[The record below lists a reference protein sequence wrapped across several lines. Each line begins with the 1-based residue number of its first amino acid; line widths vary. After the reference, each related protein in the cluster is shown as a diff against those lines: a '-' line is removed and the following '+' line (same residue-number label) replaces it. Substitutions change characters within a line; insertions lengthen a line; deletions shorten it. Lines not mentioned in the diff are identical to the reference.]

1 MKIKQL
7 LVRSGESGLSE
18 LISHSLLEILYE
30 FEKQP
35 TIKRL
40 TEVIL
45 EIYGEQTYIDDAK
58 KRKKILQY
66 LTKEEATEL
75 CVRLGL
81 NKDEPW
87 NSLANFNLN
96 SERRELLNS
105 FFDIESHKPPEK
117 KQENE
122 EYHEII
128 EPRYPLFIHQE
139 KAAKEIKEYLS
150 TPKSRVLLHMPTGS
164 GKTRTAMSIA
174 VDFLRNEI
182 VSRDQSI
189 IVWLADT
196 YELCEQA
203 YSEFVKAWSY
213 LGVGETNIYKVYGN
227 SDVALSDIKHGFVVC
242 GLQKLNSIRQQN
254 VKSFYS
260 FGKKANLVVF
270 DEAHKVVAPTY
281 QHMVELFQ
289 ENGKAAILGL
299 SATPGRSTYDHERN
313 INFAEFFNYQK
324 VTLAVEGYSSPVD
337 YLEKEGYLA
346 KVSYHEIPYEPKDLK
361 FTKSEI
367 LALEQGSD
375 ISERS
380 LKVLGMEAQRN
391 IKILSL
397 CLEQVALGKKVILFA
412 CSVESAEAIFALLRY
427 NNVAAGIVTSNTP
440 EDLRKDTIDRYKEPR
455 SKQEELKI
463 LVNFGV
469 LTTGFDAPITN
480 VAIIARPT
488 NSLTLFSQMVGRATR
503 GIKAKGNELSN
514 VYYIKDTLSGMVD
527 MVTAFS
533 HWDDVWN

>member
-1 MKIKQL
+1 M
-7 LVRSGESGLSE
+7 
-18 LISHSLLEILYE
+18 
-30 FEKQP
+30 
-35 TIKRL
+35 
-40 TEVIL
+40 
-45 EIYGEQTYIDDAK
+45 
-58 KRKKILQY
+58 
-66 LTKEEATEL
+66 
-75 CVRLGL
+75 
-81 NKDEPW
+81 
-87 NSLANFNLN
+87 
-96 SERRELLNS
+96 
-105 FFDIESHKPPEK
+105 
-117 KQENE
+117 
-122 EYHEII
+122 
-128 EPRYPLFIHQE
+128 
-139 KAAKEIKEYLS
+139 
-150 TPKSRVLLHMPTGS
+150 
-164 GKTRTAMSIA
+164 
-174 VDFLRNEI
+174 
-182 VSRDQSI
+182 
-189 IVWLADT
+189 
-196 YELCEQA
+196 
-203 YSEFVKAWSY
+203 
-213 LGVGETNIYKVYGN
+213 GVGETNIYKVYGN
-227 SDVALSDIKHGFVVC
+227 SDVALADIKHGFVVC

-260 FGKKANLVVF
+260 FGRKANLVVF
-270 DEAHKVVAPTY
+270 DEAHKVIAPTY

-313 INFAEFFNYQK
+313 LNFAEFFNYQK
-324 VTLAVEGYSSPVD
+324 VTLAVEGFSSPVD

-503 GIKAKGNELSN
+503 GIKAKGNEFSD